1 MSNEHPNAKIAPG
14 GSLVLSVVGSVA
26 AWLSRGALADAEYSL
41 KKAREIGQAATL
53 MFALAF
59 TSFTHILCGHYAIA
73 NIQSDEL
80 AAVAHQKGTVLWRA
94 WSIMNQGLCIG
105 PDRQS
110 LGRGSNNHRR
120 DHRMSVNGN
129 DTVRATHFV
138 TFSEKPMRNSVNS
151 RTLGEASAK
160 R

>member
-80 AAVAHQKGTVLWRA
+80 AAVAHQKGTLWGVVNHESR
-94 WSIMNQGLCIG
+94 LCIG